1 MRMKCGAVLLCLIML
16 SASSFAQPS
25 PTSSSTRPMTGTPQN
40 RTKVSLI
47 MGFTGANTDAVQVL
61 VIGQFDTMEFC
72 ENAATNARYKDH
84 SLDGK
89 NWKRGFVCVE
99 NGQ

>member
-1 MRMKCGAVLLCLIML
+1 MRARNAAIALCLTL
-16 SASSFAQPS
+16 LPTLSFAQPS
-25 PTSSSTRPMTGTPQN
+25 PTSSSTRPMSATSQS

-47 MGFTGANTDAVQVL
+47 MGFSGANVDTVQVL
-61 VIGQFDTMEFC
+61 SIGQFDTMEFC

-89 NWKRGFVCVE
+89 NWKRGFICVE